1 MVTGSEGQLHNHAS
15 ANRDPT
21 FVKCL
26 GTRDVAM
33 HAGASPHGCRRA
45 SCRKCH
51 GTVMVIIH
59 GAETRLLKMSI
70 LMVSFL
76 HNIYKNV
83 I

>member
-1 MVTGSEGQLHNHAS
+1 MVTGSEGQLHNHVS

-33 HAGASPHGCRRA
+33 HAGASPHWCRRA
-45 SCRKCH
+45 SCGKCH
-51 GTVMVIIH
+51 ETVMVIMH

-70 LMVSFL
+70 LMYFYI
-76 HNIYKNV
+76 IYIKM
-83 I
+83 